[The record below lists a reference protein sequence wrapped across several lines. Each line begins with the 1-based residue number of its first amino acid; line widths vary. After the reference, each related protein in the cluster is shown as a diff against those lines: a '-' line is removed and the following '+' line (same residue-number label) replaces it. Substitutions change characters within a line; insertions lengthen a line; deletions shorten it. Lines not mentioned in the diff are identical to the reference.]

1 VAVVEAVEDM
11 ASRERVR
18 EALEILQ
25 GLDTRLGWN
34 FATGTFIPL
43 MKGMA
48 GFFVDRQKS
57 LSISAWYQATLT
69 QAAASLFFKYEIG
82 MGLAYF
88 FDW

>member
-1 VAVVEAVEDM
+1 
-11 ASRERVR
+11 
-18 EALEILQ
+18 
-25 GLDTRLGWN
+25 
-34 FATGTFIPL
+34 

-57 LSISAWYQATLT
+57 LSISAWYQAALT
-69 QAAASLFFKYEIG
+69 QPAADQFFKYEVG

>member
-1 VAVVEAVEDM
+1 M
-11 ASRERVR
+11 QP
-18 EALEILQ
+18 ILVCKLPGRSFV

-34 FATGTFIPL
+34 FATSTFVPI

-48 GFFVDRQKS
+48 GIFIDRQKS
-57 LSISAWYQATLT
+57 LSVSAWYQATLSQT
-69 QAAASLFFKYEIG
+69 AASQYFKYGVG

>member
-1 VAVVEAVEDM
+1 
-11 ASRERVR
+11 
-18 EALEILQ
+18 
-25 GLDTRLGWN
+25 
-34 FATGTFIPL
+34 

-57 LSISAWYQATLT
+57 LSISAWYQATLA
-69 QAAASLFFKYEIG
+69 QAAASLFFKYENG

>member
-1 VAVVEAVEDM
+1 
-11 ASRERVR
+11 
-18 EALEILQ
+18 
-25 GLDTRLGWN
+25 
-34 FATGTFIPL
+34 

-69 QAAASLFFKYEIG
+69 EAAAAQFFKYEVG